1 MFKEINGNVWDILDK
16 DSTLYILTND
26 TLGVT
31 YNAETLQEKV
41 FNPMSGGIA
50 LEAANR
56 NRNLPTTMVECIRNN
71 SYYLGR
77 DSFSDAELM
86 RFPTIHNIGEYADL
100 LLVKSNLYR
109 VKEYCLSNPERK
121 VYLPRPGCGIG
132 GLDWNDEVKPLC
144 EEIFKDID
152 NIYIVSK

>member
-26 TLGVT
+26 TLTVT
-31 YNAETLQEKV
+31 YNAKTLQEKV

-56 NRNLPTTMVECIRNN
+56 NRNLPTVMVECIRNN
-71 SYYLGR
+71 SYYLGK

-132 GLDWNDEVKPLC
+132 GLDWDDEVKPLC

>member
-1 MFKEINGNVWDILDK
+1 MFKEINGNVWDILDEN
-16 DSTLYILTND
+16 STLYILTND
-26 TLGVT
+26 TITVT
-31 YNAETLQEKV
+31 YNSETLEEKV

-50 LEAANR
+50 LEAAIR
-56 NRNLPTTMVECIRNN
+56 NRNLPIIMAECIRNN
-71 SYYLGR
+71 FYYLGK
-77 DSFSDAELM
+77 DLFSGAELM
-86 RFPTIHNIGEYADL
+86 RFSTMHNIGEYADL

-132 GLDWNDEVKPLC
+132 DLDWSSEVKPLC

>member
-1 MFKEINGNVWDILDK
+1 MFKEINGNVWDILDEN
-16 DSTLYILTND
+16 STLYILTNN
-26 TLGVT
+26 TISVT
-31 YNAETLQEKV
+31 YNAETLEEKI
-41 FNPMSGGIA
+41 FNPMCGGIA

-71 SYYLGR
+71 FYYLGK
-77 DSFSDAELM
+77 DSLSDAELM
-86 RFPTIHNIGEYADL
+86 RFQTIHNIGEYADL

-132 GLDWNDEVKPLC
+132 GLDWDDEVKPLC
-144 EEIFKDID
+144 EEIFKDIN
-152 NIYIVSK
+152 NIYIVNK

>member
-1 MFKEINGNVWDILDK
+1 MFKEINGNVWDILDEN
-16 DSTLYILTND
+16 STLYILTND
-26 TLGVT
+26 TITVI
-31 YNAETLQEKV
+31 YNSETLEEKV

-50 LEAANR
+50 LEAAIR
-56 NRNLPTTMVECIRNN
+56 NRNLPIIMAECIRNN
-71 SYYLGR
+71 SYYLGK
-77 DSFSDAELM
+77 DLFSGAELM
-86 RFPTIHNIGEYADL
+86 RFPTMHNIGEYADL

-132 GLDWNDEVKPLC
+132 DLDWEDEVKPLC

-152 NIYIVSK
+152 TIYIASK